1 MYDRD
6 IGIFGQK
13 IMIICIFSPKF
24 DFIRG
29 SLPLLNKAK
38 VSEAKGFML
47 TSTGSYLLP
56 ITYVGKYSSGDII
69 LYFLYVPYSL
79 KYKDEWVLFFIQS
92 LGGKDSGGTTENEMS
107 IQDRAS
113 PDTRHGL
120 HTHLPCYTGVSAS
133 AFNAVKALYISL
145 YYMDWYIKFGSFCMS
160 SA

>member
-1 MYDRD
+1 MYDSD

-29 SLPLLNKAK
+29 NLPLLNKAK
-38 VSEAKGFML
+38 VSKAKGFML

-92 LGGKDSGGTTENEMS
+92 LGGKDSGSTTENEMS

-120 HTHLPCYTGVSAS
+120 HTHLPCYTGMSAS
-133 AFNAVKALYISL
+133 AFNVLYGL
-145 YYMDWYIKFGSFCMS
+145 VYQVWFLLHAFGV
-160 SA
+160 AIL